1 MRREFMKK
9 NSSGKRANWKKLE
22 EMFKKYGYDDY
33 KWIHPKGILVA
44 QWARMKCM
52 FGCKNFGKCG
62 TCPPNTPS
70 VPECEAFF
78 RGYKTGVV
86 FHFAKGVARPE
97 DRFAWTRKVNLKL
110 LKLEREVF
118 LSGYYKAFLLFM
130 DSCNLCTSCP
140 GMREKCKNPKM
151 SRPTPESMAVD
162 VFATVRKIGY
172 PIEVLY
178 HYSQEMNRYAFLLI
192 E

>member
-1 MRREFMKK
+1 MRKTTHAKENGRKE
-9 NSSGKRANWKKLE
+9 LE
-22 EMFKKYGYDDY
+22 KMFKKHGYADY
-33 KWIHPKGILVA
+33 KWINPRQIVVA

-52 FGCKNFGKCG
+52 FGCKNYGKCG

-70 VPECEAFF
+70 VAECKEFV
-78 RGYKTGVV
+78 RGYKTCAV
-86 FHFAKGVARPE
+86 FLFTKKVKRPE
-97 DRFAWTRKVNLKL
+97 DRFAWTKQVNSKL

-130 DSCNLCTSCP
+130 DSCNLCVSCP
-140 GMREKCKNPKM
+140 GVRQLCKNPKL
-151 SRPTPESMAVD
+151 SRPTPESMAID

-178 HYSQEMNRYAFLLI
+178 DYKKEMNRYAFLFI

>member
-1 MRREFMKK
+1 MRRAADRKEMGRKELEKVF
-9 NSSGKRANWKKLE
+9 KRH
-22 EMFKKYGYDDY
+22 GYDDF
-33 KWIHPKGILVA
+33 KWIDPKSIVVA

-52 FGCKNFGKCG
+52 FGCKNYGKCG

-70 VPECEAFF
+70 VSECKEFV
-78 RGYKTGVV
+78 RGYKTCAV
-86 FHFAKGVARPE
+86 FRFTKRVAKPE
-97 DRFAWTRKVNLKL
+97 DRFAWTRKVNSKL

-130 DSCNLCTSCP
+130 DSCNLCESCP
-140 GMREKCKNPKM
+140 GIRQLCKNPKM
-151 SRPTPESMAVD
+151 SRPTPESMAMD

-172 PIEVLY
+172 PIDVLY
-178 HYSQEMNRYAFLLI
+178 DYSQEMNRYAFLFM

>member
-1 MRREFMKK
+1 MRRAINRKEMGRKELEK
-9 NSSGKRANWKKLE
+9 MLKRH
-22 EMFKKYGYDDY
+22 GYDDY
-33 KWIHPKGILVA
+33 KWTDSKSIVVA

-52 FGCKNFGKCG
+52 FGCKNYGKCG

-70 VPECEAFF
+70 VAECKEFV
-78 RGYKTGVV
+78 REYKTCVV
-86 FHFAKGVARPE
+86 FRFTKRVAKPE

-118 LSGYYKAFLLFM
+118 LSGYYKAFLIFM

-140 GMREKCKNPKM
+140 GIKQLCKNPKM
-151 SRPTPESMAVD
+151 SRPTPESMAID
-162 VFATVRKIGY
+162 VYATVRKIGY
-172 PIEVLY
+172 PIDVLY
-178 HYSQEMNRYAFLLI
+178 DYSQEMNRYAFLFI

>member
-1 MRREFMKK
+1 MKK
-9 NSSGKRANWKKLE
+9 SSSGKSNSQKKLE
-22 EMFKKYGYDDY
+22 EMFKKHGYDDY
-33 KWIHPKGILVA
+33 RWINPKSIVVV

-70 VPECEAFF
+70 VAESKEFVQ
-78 RGYKTGVV
+78 GYKTCAV
-86 FHFAKGVARPE
+86 FHFTKKVKRPE
-97 DRFAWTRKVNLKL
+97 DRFAWTRQVNSKL

-130 DSCNLCTSCP
+130 DSCNLCASCP
-140 GMREKCKNPKM
+140 GIRQLCKNPKM

-178 HYSQEMNRYAFLLI
+178 DYKQEMNRYAFLFI

>member
-1 MRREFMKK
+1 MKK
-9 NSSGKRANWKKLE
+9 TSSGIGVHRKKLE
-22 EMFKKYGYDDY
+22 GMFRKHGYENY
-33 KWIHPKGILVA
+33 RWINPKSIIVA

-52 FGCKNFGKCG
+52 FGCKNYGKCG
-62 TCPPNTPS
+62 TCPPSTPS

-86 FHFAKGVARPE
+86 FHFTKRVDQPE
-97 DRFAWTRKVNLKL
+97 DRFAWTRKVNSKL

-118 LSGYYKAFLLFM
+118 LSGYYKVFLLFM
-130 DSCNLCTSCP
+130 DSCNLCADCP
-140 GMREKCKNPKM
+140 GVREKCKHPKL

-162 VFATVRKIGY
+162 VFTTVRNIGY

-178 HYSQEMNRYAFLLI
+178 DYSQEMNRYAFLLI
-192 E
+192 Q

>member
-1 MRREFMKK
+1 MKK
-9 NSSGKRANWKKLE
+9 VVREKVISRKELE
-22 EMFKKYGYDDY
+22 RMFQSHGYDDY
-33 KWIHPKGILVA
+33 KWIDPKSIVVG

-52 FGCKNFGKCG
+52 FGCKNYGRCG

-70 VPECEAFF
+70 VSECKELFHS
-78 RGYKTGVV
+78 YKTGVV
-86 FHFAKGVARPE
+86 FHFTKKVAKPE
-97 DRFAWTRKVNLKL
+97 DRFAWTRKINSKL

-130 DSCNLCTSCP
+130 DSCNLCESCP
-140 GMREKCKNPKM
+140 GIRQMCKNPKM
-151 SRPTPESMAVD
+151 SRPTPESMAMD

-178 HYSQEMNRYAFLLI
+178 DYSQEMNRYAFLFI